1 VSSILEVIPK
11 NWVLTSLGEITAPSA
26 EKIEPA
32 ACANSA
38 YVSLEHIE
46 AHSGHLLSVGRG
58 SDIRSTKSVFR
69 AGDVL
74 YGKLRPYLN
83 KVAIPDF
90 DGVCST
96 DILVFRPS
104 RDLHNRFLYHLLR
117 QHSVVEYAVRH
128 ASGINLPRVSFNAL
142 AELPVALPPL
152 SEQRRIAER
161 IDALRTRSHASREQ
175 IQLLPRL
182 VQNYR
187 QSLLAA
193 AFRGDLTADWRAQNP
208 NVEPASIFL
217 ERKIKLLQQTG
228 NNKEEVSLATTQLAP
243 LPHGWAWVQ
252 LALLGENTTNPVQ
265 TGPFGAQL
273 HNSEFTSA
281 GVPVIAVG
289 NLTGFGF
296 SKRGLYYVSPRK
308 AAQLSRYDVQAGD
321 LLFARSGAT
330 LGKVCIAPE
339 YVRDWRMTG
348 HILRVRLDR
357 TAVIPELVAYALRGC
372 PAVQEYVVSQIR
384 GMTRPGYNTSL
395 LASVPIPVPP
405 RAEQQVL
412 NDRLTAQ
419 MRRIDDLIE
428 FVRGIQRELDVLD
441 QSIVT
446 KAFRGELVPQD
457 PNDEPASVLLER
469 IRAERAAEGGG
480 KPRRGRRK
488 ASA

>member
-1 VSSILEVIPK
+1 
-11 NWVLTSLGEITAPSA
+11 
-26 EKIEPA
+26 
-32 ACANSA
+32 
-38 YVSLEHIE
+38 
-46 AHSGHLLSVGRG
+46 
-58 SDIRSTKSVFR
+58 VFR

-175 IQLLPRL
+175 IQPLPRL
-182 VQNYR
+182 VQDYR

-208 NVEPASIFL
+208 HVEPASVLVTSRNASKIAGGRKPARTQFERQELLFL
-217 ERKIKLLQQTG
+217 D
-228 NNKEEVSLATTQLAP
+228 EEIVLPATWVWASIDQLAD
-243 LPHGWAWVQ
+243 V
-252 LALLGENTTNPVQ
+252 VR
-265 TGPFGAQL
+265 GA
-273 HNSEFTSA
+273 
-281 GVPVIAVG
+281 
-289 NLTGFGF
+289 
-296 SKRGLYYVSPRK
+296 SPRP
-308 AAQLSRYDVQAGD
+308 AGD
-321 LLFARSGAT
+321 TRFFHGDHTPWITVGELTKDDDIYLVETTSRLTSEGRARSRFIEPGTLLLTNSGAT
-330 LGKVCIAPE
+330 LGVPKITRIGGCINDGSVALLGVDGALQLYLYFYLRGLTARLRGINQGAAQPNLNTDI
-339 YVRDWRMTG
+339 VRNIAVPLPPLDEQVQIVRALMMARSRAKALTG
-348 HILRVRLDR
+348 LVSEGVADLDR
-357 TAVIPELVAYALRGC
+357 LNRSIL
-372 PAVQEYVVSQIR
+372 SQ
-384 GMTRPGYNTSL
+384 
-395 LASVPIPVPP
+395 
-405 RAEQQVL
+405 
-412 NDRLTAQ
+412 
-419 MRRIDDLIE
+419 
-428 FVRGIQRELDVLD
+428 
-441 QSIVT
+441 
-446 KAFRGELVPQD
+446 AFRGELVPQD